1 MVSAGERIWKVSAQM
16 GVPRRNVV
24 GAAATIVV
32 GGALIAAIA
41 FAIASLA
48 PHQPALTA
56 KSDGTMVVDGKTYP
70 HATLS
75 IATFPDSLFGLRGT
89 TGGAHPTWVSYSNDN
104 LVVPA
109 NTAVTVTVDQ
119 YDTGGTPNNPYF
131 AKVVGTVGGTM
142 DWNGKPVR
150 SIPVN
155 NVGHTFTLRT
165 IAGNAPSIFLNV
177 PLPANSTTAPNV
189 VHIGAGAYP
198 KPQVVTFTF
207 VTKGKG
213 VYQWNCEY
221 PCGNSVAGFGGPM
234 STYGYM
240 SGTLT
245 VE

>member
-1 MVSAGERIWKVSAQM
+1 M
-16 GVPRRNVV
+16 V
-24 GAAATIVV
+24 GAAVTVVV

-41 FAIASLA
+41 IIVASLT
-48 PHQPALTA
+48 PQQPPLTA
-56 KSDGTMVVDGKTYP
+56 RPDGTLVVNGRTYP

-75 IATFPDSLFGLRGT
+75 IATFPDSLSGLRGPS
-89 TGGAHPTWVSYSNDN
+89 GGAHPTWVSYSNDN

-109 NTAVTVTVDQ
+109 NSAVTVTVRQ

-131 AKVVGTVGGTM
+131 AKVVGTVGGTES
-142 DWNGKPVR
+142 WNGRVVR

-155 NVGHTFTLRT
+155 RVAHTFSLRT
-165 IAGNAPSIFLNV
+165 IPGNAPFILLNV

-189 VHIGAGAYP
+189 VHIGSGVYP
-198 KPQVVTFTF
+198 KPQVVIFTF

-221 PCGNSVAGFGGPM
+221 PCGNSVVGFGGPM
-234 STYGYM
+234 STFGYM